1 MDFNGQVA
9 LVTGASAGIGR
20 EIARQLAAAGAC
32 VVVSARRAERLEA
45 LVAEL
50 GAEPSAESGM
60 EPGAERVRAA
70 PADLAEPGAAT
81 RLVEEAL
88 AVEGRLDVLVNNA
101 GYGRLVPVDE
111 QTPEAVA
118 RQMQVN
124 FHAVVEA
131 MLAAIPAMR
140 AQGGGAI
147 LNVGS
152 VVGHFGL
159 PGMGAYVASKFA
171 LQGWSEAAGYDL
183 HRHGITVTTLCPG
196 STRTEFHEHAS
207 FQRFRTPHRRRRR
220 MPRLLRGGSASAASV
235 ARAGLRGMVRG
246 RTVVIPKLRNRLFIR
261 IHHHVPWFFHRIM
274 RRQAACIDRP

>member
-1 MDFNGQVA
+1 MDFQDRVA
-9 LVTGASAGIGR
+9 LVTGASAGIGV
-20 EIARQLAAAGAC
+20 ELARQLAAAGAR
-32 VVVSARRAERLEA
+32 VVISARRVERLEA
-45 LVAEL
+45 LMAEL
-50 GAEPSAESGM
+50 
-60 EPGAERVRAA
+60 GAERVRAA

-81 RLVEEAL
+81 RLVEETL
-88 AVEGRLDVLVNNA
+88 AAEGRLDVLVNNA
-101 GYGRLVPVDE
+101 GYGQLVPVDE
-111 QTPEAVA
+111 QTPEAVE

-140 AQGGGAI
+140 ERGGGAI

-171 LQGWSEAAGYDL
+171 LQGWSEVAGYDL

-196 STRTEFHEHAS
+196 STRTEFHDHAS
-207 FQRFRTPHRRRRR
+207 FRRFRTQRRRRR
-220 MPRLLRGGSASAASV
+220 RSHRLLRGRSASAAAV

-246 RTVVIPKLRNRLFIR
+246 RTVVIPGLRNRLFIWMR
-261 IHHHVPWFFHRIM
+261 HRVPWFFHRTM
-274 RRQAACIDRP
+274 RRQAARIERL